1 MRIINLLILIV
12 LTSPSYSQEEAHDYF
27 PFETDASLKQLI
39 DQEKDTT
46 IYLLDFYLK
55 DTVENKT
62 IYSGSG
68 FLNKVQ
74 LADRFIRIERYL
86 IGSSDVNY
94 KFQDVLI
101 VMDTDNYLL
110 IESFDCMHE
119 LTELAA
125 DTMSFYFLQF
135 FKTKDSSY
143 LEKFEKYLNENAG
156 SESMDLVRSGAL
168 RYFLFSH
175 HFLQPTKSGKYKPSK
190 SFQFIRY
197 IVRHRHVGYN

>member
-1 MRIINLLILIV
+1 MLV

-101 VMDTDNYLL
+101 VMDTDSYLL
-110 IESFDCMHE
+110 VESFDCMHE

-135 FKTKDSSY
+135 FKTKDPGY

-175 HFLQPTKSGKYKPSK
+175 HFLIQNERGNYKPNKFPRFVRHTKS
-190 SFQFIRY
+190 Y
-197 IVRHRHVGYN
+197 IQVG